1 MLDARQWLLD
11 LYQRPDGYALLLG
24 MFGGDIVLAA
34 HRLAVVK
41 CMASSRGEVPT
52 GRELYAAVQEI
63 GLRTGWLETYPTR
76 REAEVRAN
84 AAGLAVI

>member
-1 MLDARQWLLD
+1 MNARDWLLD
-11 LYQRPDGYALLLG
+11 IYQRPDGYKLLLG
-24 MFGGDIVLAA
+24 TFGGDIVLAG
-34 HRLAVVK
+34 HRLATVK
-41 CMASSRGEVPT
+41 CAAASRGDVPT
-52 GRELYAAVQEI
+52 ARELYAAVQEI

>member
-11 LYQRPDGYALLLG
+11 LYQRPEGYRLLLC

-34 HRLAVVK
+34 HRLATVK
-41 CMASSRGEVPT
+41 CMAASRGEVPT
-52 GRELYAAVQEI
+52 GREMYAAVQEI

>member
-11 LYQRPDGYALLLG
+11 LYQQPEGYRLLLCI
-24 MFGGDIVLAA
+24 FGGDIVLAG
-34 HRLAVVK
+34 HRLATVK
-41 CMASSRGEVPT
+41 CAAASRGDVPT
-52 GRELYAAVQEI
+52 ARELYAAVQEI